1 LEISIDFASTSQG
14 YRLRY
19 CDTNRV
25 DTKKLRQGF
34 GFSLIVLAAH
44 YFGSEVVT
52 TTSENFCYDIQ
63 LNDKEKLQCT

>member
-1 LEISIDFASTSQG
+1 LEVTIEFAPTPEG
-14 YRLRY
+14 YRFGY

-25 DTKKLRQGF
+25 DTDNLRQGF